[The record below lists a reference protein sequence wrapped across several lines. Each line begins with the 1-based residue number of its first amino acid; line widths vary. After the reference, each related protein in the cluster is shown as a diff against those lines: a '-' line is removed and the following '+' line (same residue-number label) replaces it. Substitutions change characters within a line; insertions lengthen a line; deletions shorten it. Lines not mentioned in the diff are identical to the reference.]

1 MKLTNDQH
9 NAINKLASYT
19 KIDTWFWLSVDNNDQ
34 DIIIDLES
42 EDESVIDWEEG
53 LTLLRD
59 SIISE
64 DTYDYARL
72 TKKEKKEMK
81 KLFKKYNIEE

>member
-9 NAINKLASYT
+9 NAINKLTSYT
-19 KIDTWFWLSVDNNDQ
+19 KIDTWFWLGVDNNDQ

-42 EDESVIDWEEG
+42 EDESIIDWEEG

-64 DTYDYARL
+64 DTYNYARL

>member
-1 MKLTNDQH
+1 MKLTKDQY

-19 KIDTWFWLSVDNNDQ
+19 KIDTWFWLGVDNNDQ

-64 DTYDYARL
+64 ETYDYARL

>member
-1 MKLTNDQH
+1 MKLTNDQY
-9 NAINKLASYT
+9 NAINKLTSYT
-19 KIDTWFWLSVDNNDQ
+19 KIDTWFWLGVDNNDQ
-34 DIIIDLES
+34 DVIIDLES
-42 EDESVIDWEEG
+42 DDEGIIDWKEG

-64 DTYDYARL
+64 DTYNYAKL